1 MRKAFETMSP
11 IENVAV
17 VGATGSIGRRALPA
31 LLDAN
36 FTVTDVMYTSE
47 GKSCPPQVRVA
58 VTDFSPES
66 LQGVFTGQDAVRCD
80 LRHAVFDRQIDVIN
94 AAAKSGVKR
103 LIPSDIGTSKGPIDV
118 PEYRA
123 ILGKKAQAQNL
134 LEEMAKEKSAFT
146 WTSFWNGPLLDRSMA
161 LFPDFGFDLKN
172 HSATI
177 YDSGNELFTAMSIGK
192 TGKPIAA
199 VFKHPEETKNRYV
212 RLSAPTT
219 SQRAI
224 LAVLERLTNTE
235 WDTATVSTQEARR
248 QGKIKVQN
256 GDYKGALQRGTTKGH
271 MLVFS
276 WLSFVR
282 MEPADL
288 SWTE

>member
-1 MRKAFETMSP
+1 MP
-11 IENVAV
+11 
-17 VGATGSIGRRALPA
+17 
-31 LLDAN
+31 
-36 FTVTDVMYTSE
+36 
-47 GKSCPPQVRVA
+47 
-58 VTDFSPES
+58 
-66 LQGVFTGQDAVRCD
+66 
-80 LRHAVFDRQIDVIN
+80 QIDVIN

-103 LIPSDIGTSKGPIDV
+103 FIPSDIGTYKGPIDV

-134 LEEMAKEKSAFT
+134 LEEMAKEK
-146 WTSFWNGPLLDRSMA
+146 NRSMA
-161 LFPDFGFDLKN
+161 LFPDFGFDLKS

-192 TGKPIAA
+192 IGKPIAA

-212 RLSAPTT
+212 RLSAPTI

-224 LAVLERLTNTE
+224 LAVLERLTNTK

-256 GDYKGALQRGTTKGH
+256 GDYKGALQRGTYNE
-271 MLVFS
+271 LLEVEPEE
-276 WLSFVR
+276 LDDVVR
-282 MEPADL
+282 KAL
-288 SWTE
+288 AWV